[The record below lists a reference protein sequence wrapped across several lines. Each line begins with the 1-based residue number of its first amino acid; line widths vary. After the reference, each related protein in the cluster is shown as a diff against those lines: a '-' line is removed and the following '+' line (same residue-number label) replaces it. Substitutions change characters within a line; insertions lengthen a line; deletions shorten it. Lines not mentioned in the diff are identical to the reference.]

1 MLKKVERTFYQEPR
15 FPDYPYTE
23 WTARISRALSDGSER
38 RRLSSNMGAG
48 K

>member
-15 FPDYPYTE
+15 FP
-23 WTARISRALSDGSER
+23 ER